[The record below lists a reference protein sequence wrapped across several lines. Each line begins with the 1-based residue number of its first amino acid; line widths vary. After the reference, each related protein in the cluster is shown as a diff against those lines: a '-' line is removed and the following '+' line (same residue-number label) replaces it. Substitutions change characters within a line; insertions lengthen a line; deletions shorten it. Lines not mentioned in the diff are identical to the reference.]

1 VSRRKARAQDVEAEL
16 PPARKAKAPVAPVK
30 ATRSPKAKP
39 SANDWPAV

>member
-1 VSRRKARAQDVEAEL
+1 VSRRKARAQDAEAEL
-16 PPARKAKAPVAPVK
+16 PPARKAKVVAPVK